1 MLKFVNENINRA
13 YLGNN
18 EVNAIYLGGY
28 KLFGSNSSPI
38 IISISFDYT
47 TETNY
52 GTKQNNESYRPLE
65 LNVYNDGVL
74 ITSGYLPLSVEV
86 EKGSTVT
93 IGAINTVPD
102 SAEIYTSDDISGDEY
117 TSCSDF
123 QENYNFSYV
132 ATDSASFYIDST
144 GRNPL

>member
-28 KLFGSNSSPI
+28 KLFGSNSSQI
-38 IISISFDYT
+38 IISFDYT

-52 GTKQNNESYRPLE
+52 GTKQNNESYRSLQ
-65 LNVYNDGVL
+65 LNILSNGVSV
-74 ITSGYLPLSVEV
+74 TSGYLPLSAEV
-86 EKGSTVT
+86 EKGSTIT
-93 IGAINTVPD
+93 IEAVSTIPD
-102 SAEIYTSDDISGDEY
+102 SAEIYTSDDISSDVY
-117 TSCSDF
+117 ASCYDF
-123 QENYNFSYV
+123 ESNYNFSYV

>member
-1 MLKFVNENINRA
+1 MLKFVNENINKA

-18 EVNAIYLGGY
+18 EVYAIYLGGN

-52 GTKQNNESYRPLE
+52 GTAQNNESYRPLQ
-65 LNVYNDGVL
+65 LNIYSDGVL
-74 ITSGYLPLSVEV
+74 ISSGYLPLSVEV
-86 EKGSTVT
+86 EKGSMVT
-93 IGAINTVPD
+93 LGAINTVPD
-102 SAEIYTSDDISGDEY
+102 SAEIYASDDINSEVY
-117 TSCSDF
+117 ASCDNF
-123 QENYNFSYV
+123 EENYNFSYV
-132 ATDSASFYIDST
+132 ASDSASFYIDST